1 MPISSTRLLVRVR
14 RYLVWLLLRSQRR
27 RSVWLLALSIGYLV
41 TLLVAYEKL
50 GDHRFAKHVRRPQC
64 NRTRDAATAPATSCA
79 SQQQQQLLSLS
90 TQLRYPAHGGALQVL
105 CASGY
110 SIDEFRELAD
120 RHLRDARDAKRGAA
134 GYAGDLRGESPCCEL
149 SAAFSFLEART
160 KAHREQSYFY
170 EGYRVLQQP
179 TRTLAQCAN
188 SPPQLL
194 IALNTR
200 ASGERGRRQR
210 QAVRS
215 V

>member
-64 NRTRDAATAPATSCA
+64 NRTRDATTPATSCTD
-79 SQQQQQLLSLS
+79 QQLVSPS

-110 SIDEFRELAD
+110 SIDEFRELAE
-120 RHLRDARDAKRGAA
+120 RRLRDARDAKRGAA

-160 KAHREQSYFY
+160 KAHRAQSYFY
-170 EGYRVLQQP
+170 EGYHVLQQP

-210 QAVRS
+210 QAVRPLSS